1 MANPKKRRI
10 PRLAKLTPSE
20 VKSKKRKRRV
30 KGTIAKKHMADI
42 MKLGPGETGRYW
54 VKDDKEAA
62 KYRNRIM
69 RAGVALKVGV
79 EVEKIG
85 HDLLFWKIED

>member
-1 MANPKKRRI
+1 MASPIKRRI
-10 PRLAKLTPSE
+10 PRLTKLTPSE

-42 MKLGPGETGRYW
+42 MKLGPTETGRYW

-62 KYRNRIM
+62 RYRNRIT
-69 RAGVALKVGV
+69 RAAKALGVFV

>member
-1 MANPKKRRI
+1 VAKPNKRRI
-10 PRLAKLTPSE
+10 PKLTKLTPSE
-20 VKSKKRKRRV
+20 AKSKKRKRRV

-42 MKLGPGETGRYW
+42 MKLGPDETGRYW

-62 KYRNRIM
+62 MYRNRIM
-69 RAGVALKVGV
+69 RAAKALDKGV